1 MTADPVEIAEQVR
14 RALIERALAAYDD
27 AALQGLC
34 CEGAWEAAVAAMR
47 RFDVAHML
55 PRGPSPRMPRGDPP
69 PR

>member
-1 MTADPVEIAEQVR
+1 
-14 RALIERALAAYDD
+14 
-27 AALQGLC
+27 
-34 CEGAWEAAVAAMR
+34 MR